1 MSNQTISRESD
12 AVERAFDEKALT
24 GREKDAVRSLLQGM
38 TAQSAAKAMGVSPS
52 SVGSYRGRAY
62 EKLGV
67 ASGRELIVLLQARSE
82 SSSFKERLKDKGL
95 SETQAGVCSLIAEG
109 KTTSEIAADL
119 GVAAGTVNSARAYGY
134 QLLHIHSREEL
145 VELLKYDE
153 RGWGWRCPDWGK
165 EKAPG
170 ACRRCRRSC
179 RRHCACLVASGGVA
193 IRCGRLGT
201 LRCRCAAD

>member
-95 SETQAGVCSLIAEG
+95 SETQAGVCL
-109 KTTSEIAADL
+109 
-119 GVAAGTVNSARAYGY
+119 
-134 QLLHIHSREEL
+134 
-145 VELLKYDE
+145 
-153 RGWGWRCPDWGK
+153 WR
-165 EKAPG
+165 
-170 ACRRCRRSC
+170 
-179 RRHCACLVASGGVA
+179 
-193 IRCGRLGT
+193 GT
-201 LRCRCAAD
+201 LRDTSCLASTTPGRGLAARSLRTCTLAASSTLRQRLRQTAHMATFALATWRQSPC